1 MPGRR
6 NRVTLSARITLAALV
21 LTVGL
26 LALFTVVYV
35 AWLR

>member
-6 NRVTLSARITLAALV
+6 NRVTLAALI
-21 LTVGL
+21 LMAGL